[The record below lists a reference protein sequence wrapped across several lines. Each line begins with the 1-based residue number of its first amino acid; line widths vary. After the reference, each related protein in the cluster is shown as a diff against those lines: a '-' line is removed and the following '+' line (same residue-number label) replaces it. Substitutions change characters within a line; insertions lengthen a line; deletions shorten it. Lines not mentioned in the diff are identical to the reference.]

1 MAVKQ
6 LISLCEVLGNN
17 TMSTVGDISAA
28 VKFSLKREN
37 LLETIRKQVD
47 GKFNK
52 LWITRW
58 TIDATCF
65 QKIIKNYLLL
75 FSLWE
80 ESLLEKLDDETSAR
94 IKCCKSQM
102 ESFNFFFCL
111 CFGQKLCGLTDNL
124 SKTIK
129 KMKTSAISGQSFL
142 DHRNLRKNEKWS

>member
-1 MAVKQ
+1 M
-6 LISLCEVLGNN
+6 CEVLRNN
-17 TMSTVGDISAA
+17 TMSTVDDISAV
-28 VKFSLKREN
+28 VKFSLKRDN

-47 GKFNK
+47 GKFDK

-94 IKCCKSQM
+94 IKGCKSQM
-102 ESFNFFFCL
+102 ESFNFFSVFAL
-111 CFGQKLCGLTDNL
+111 VKSYVD
-124 SKTIK
+124 
-129 KMKTSAISGQSFL
+129 
-142 DHRNLRKNEKWS
+142 